1 MSIVITRLTEVE
13 VASVDSTEVRW
24 LSESEIELLSNRLI
38 EIVYE
43 EMAKKESSLLTK
55 LNYPAR

>member
-13 VASVDSTEVRW
+13 VASADSIEVRW
-24 LSESEIELLSNRLI
+24 LSESEIELLSNRLV

-43 EMAKKESSLLTK
+43 EMAKKESNLLTK

>member
-13 VASVDSTEVRW
+13 AASPDSTEVRW
-24 LSESEIELLSNRLI
+24 LSEAEIELLSNRLV

-43 EMAKKESSLLTK
+43 EMAKKENNLLTK

>member
-13 VASVDSTEVRW
+13 IAKQNSTEVLW
-24 LSESEIELLSNRLI
+24 LSESEIELLSNRLV

-43 EMAKKESSLLTK
+43 EMAKRESSLLTK
-55 LNYPAR
+55 LDYPAR

>member
-13 VASVDSTEVRW
+13 IASQNSTEVRW
-24 LSESEIELLSNRLI
+24 LSEPEIELLSNRLV

-43 EMAKKESSLLTK
+43 EMAKKESCLVNK

>member
-13 VASVDSTEVRW
+13 VASADSTEVRW
-24 LSESEIELLSNRLI
+24 LSESEIELLSNRLV

-43 EMAKKESSLLTK
+43 EMAKKESNLLTK

>member
-13 VASVDSTEVRW
+13 IASQNSTEVRW
-24 LSESEIELLSNRLI
+24 LSESEIELLSNRLV

-43 EMAKKESSLLTK
+43 EMEKKESSLVNK

>member
-1 MSIVITRLTEVE
+1 MSIVVTRLTEVE
-13 VASVDSTEVRW
+13 IAKQNSTEVLW
-24 LSESEIELLSNRLI
+24 LSESEIEQLSNRLV

-43 EMAKKESSLLTK
+43 EMAKKESNLLTK

>member
-13 VASVDSTEVRW
+13 IASQNSQEVRW
-24 LSESEIELLSNRLI
+24 LSESEIELLSNRLV
-38 EIVYE
+38 EIAQE
-43 EMAKKESSLLTK
+43 DLAKKESCLLTK

>member
-13 VASVDSTEVRW
+13 IASQNSTEVRW
-24 LSESEIELLSNRLI
+24 LSEPEIELLSNRLV

-43 EMAKKESSLLTK
+43 EMAKKESCLVSK

>member
-13 VASVDSTEVRW
+13 VASADSTEVRW
-24 LSESEIELLSNRLI
+24 LSESEIELLSNRLV

-43 EMAKKESSLLTK
+43 EMAKKESNLLTK
-55 LNYPAR
+55 LNYPAH

>member
-13 VASVDSTEVRW
+13 VASADSTEVRW
-24 LSESEIELLSNRLI
+24 LSESEIEFLSNRLV

-43 EMAKKESSLLTK
+43 EMAKKESNLLTK

>member
-13 VASVDSTEVRW
+13 VASPDSTEVRW
-24 LSESEIELLSNRLI
+24 LSESEIELLSNRLV
-38 EIVYE
+38 EVVYE
-43 EMAKKESSLLTK
+43 EMAKKENNLVTK

>member
-13 VASVDSTEVRW
+13 VASADSTEVLW
-24 LSESEIELLSNRLI
+24 LSESEIELLSNRLV

-43 EMAKKESSLLTK
+43 EMAKKESNLLTK

>member
-13 VASVDSTEVRW
+13 IASQNTQEVRW
-24 LSESEIELLSNRLI
+24 LSESEIELLSNRLV
-38 EIVYE
+38 EIANE
-43 EMAKKESSLLTK
+43 ELAKKENCLVTK

>member
-13 VASVDSTEVRW
+13 VATQNSTEVRW
-24 LSESEIELLSNRLI
+24 LSESEIVLLSNRLV

-43 EMAKKESSLLTK
+43 EMAKKESSLVNK

>member
-13 VASVDSTEVRW
+13 VASADSTEVRW
-24 LSESEIELLSNRLI
+24 LSDSEIELLSNRLV

-43 EMAKKESSLLTK
+43 EMAKKESNLLTK

>member
-13 VASVDSTEVRW
+13 VASADSTEVRW
-24 LSESEIELLSNRLI
+24 LSESEIELLGNRLV

-43 EMAKKESSLLTK
+43 EMAKKESNLLTK

>member
-13 VASVDSTEVRW
+13 VASADSKEVRW

>member
-13 VASVDSTEVRW
+13 VASADSKEVRW
-24 LSESEIELLSNRLI
+24 LSESEIELLSNRLV

-43 EMAKKESSLLTK
+43 EMAKKESNLLTK